1 MIVNVGS
8 VSAFPNVEPG
18 KEQAMKPLEESAEVY
33 AAWQAWR
40 AHPHASER
48 GWLLE
53 EIADAITAL
62 ANLAA
67 SLGEEDLG
75 GYVAAVERK
84 NGKRGRYE

>member
-8 VSAFPNVEPG
+8 VSAFPNVKPD
-18 KEQAMKPLEESAEVY
+18 KAQAMKPLEESAEVY
-33 AAWQAWR
+33 AAWQAWW
-40 AHPHASER
+40 AHPHAYEHDR
-48 GWLLE
+48 LLE
-53 EIADAITAL
+53 EGADAITAL